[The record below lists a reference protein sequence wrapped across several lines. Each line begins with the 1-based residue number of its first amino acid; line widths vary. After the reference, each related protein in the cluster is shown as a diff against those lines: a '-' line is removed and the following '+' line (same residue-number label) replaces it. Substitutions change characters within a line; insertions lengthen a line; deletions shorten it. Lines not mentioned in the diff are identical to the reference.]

1 LRQRGYLTLA
11 PSPDDGREKIVTV
24 TDRAIEFLDARRKA
38 VEKIDRQLRK
48 EAGEEAFDGLERILT
63 ALGGDGET
71 RLADYLQ
78 LNRNVAMMIDPDE

>member
-1 LRQRGYLTLA
+1 M
-11 PSPDDGREKIVTV
+11 TV